1 MLTLF
6 SQPPPSLSQNL
17 QVVSQALLPDSRPKK
32 LTMLAKMEEATTWER
47 GSDQQ
52 VGVKKKKK
60 KHLPGETEA
69 VLEETRQSF

>member
-1 MLTLF
+1 MF

-17 QVVSQALLPDSRPKK
+17 QVVPQALLPDSRPKK

-52 VGVKKKKK
+52 VEVKEKKKKNNIS
-60 KHLPGETEA
+60 
-69 VLEETRQSF
+69 LERRRLC